1 MKPIRQNITRVV
13 GASDP
18 PSANQVILSSAQE
31 NTRWLANSPQR
42 NSHGTIWTH
51 FVESFKKRRHMK
63 IEGKTAKVAIPVLRI
78 LAQQAKLALEYQSS
92 LMALSLGETEREVRL
107 AELNL
112 RKIEV
117 AAQRRQYEQTADAR
131 TNKERLALQLE
142 IATLER
148 QIQEQRQPLPPKLS
162 PAQQR
167 LLKKNEIEE
176 DLQRL
181 RADEARALRQ
191 AVTEPEKRR
200 VQNMYATRRDRLM
213 EQLEKFL

>member
-1 MKPIRQNITRVV
+1 
-13 GASDP
+13 
-18 PSANQVILSSAQE
+18 
-31 NTRWLANSPQR
+31 
-42 NSHGTIWTH
+42 
-51 FVESFKKRRHMK
+51 MK

-92 LMALSLGETEREVRL
+92 LMALSLAETEREVRL